1 MLPVSR
7 RRLIGSMLT
16 LAASGALPRL
26 ALAAPATERRTVVI
40 LLRGAL
46 DGLAAVAPYGDP
58 GYAGQRG
65 AIALQAS
72 DVVKLDGLFGLN
84 PGLQTLKPMWDARE
98 LLVLHA
104 VASPYRERSHFD
116 GQNLLENG
124 TLRPQGSAD
133 GWLNRALGAAPQP
146 RDGRRLG
153 LAVGGAVPRLM
164 RGTIPVAAWEPQ
176 TQPAVDQTILDLL
189 AQMYQRDA
197 VFGPALHEAIKSEAM
212 TDAALAEE
220 TPADAAADG
229 QMDGQPAKPKRMVAK
244 RGVGPK
250 AFKALAA
257 AAGKLLAAPAGAR
270 VAALDMGG
278 WDTHAN
284 QGSTKGRLFD
294 NLAGL
299 ADGLVAFKDALGPA
313 WQDTAIV
320 VVTEF
325 GRTVHVNGTGGT
337 DHGTATTAF
346 LLGGAVNGGRILT
359 DWPGLAQAQL
369 FQNRDLK
376 PTTDLRSLLK
386 AVLQPQLQLSTD
398 ALGRNVFPDSSA
410 VRPLADVIKA

>member
-1 MLPVSR
+1 MSALLPPLSR
-7 RRLIGSMLT
+7 RHLMGSLLT
-16 LAASGALPRL
+16 LAASGALPRI

-46 DGLAAVAPYGDP
+46 DGLAAVPPYGDP
-58 GYAGQRG
+58 RYATQRG
-65 AIALQAS
+65 QIALQAS
-72 DVVKLDGLFGLN
+72 DLVTLDGTFGLN
-84 PGLQTLKPMWDARE
+84 PGLQALKPLWDARE

-104 VASPYRERSHFD
+104 IASPYRERSHFD

-153 LAVGGAVPRLM
+153 LAVGGAVPLLM
-164 RGTIPVAAWEPQ
+164 RGPIPVASWEPQ
-176 TQPAVDQTILDLL
+176 ALPAVDPSFLDLL
-189 AQMYQRDA
+189 AAMYRHDP
-197 VFGPALHEAIKSEAM
+197 VFGPALSEAIKSEAM
-212 TDAALAEE
+212 TAAALGEE
-220 TPADAAADG
+220 VGDDG
-229 QMDGQPAKPKRMVAK
+229 KPAKRMAAK

-250 AFKALAA
+250 AFKALAS
-257 AAGKLLAAPAGAR
+257 AAGKLLAAPDGAR

-299 ADGLVAFKDALGPA
+299 ADGLVAFKEALGPV
-313 WQDTAIV
+313 WRDTAIV

-325 GRTVHVNGTGGT
+325 GRTVRVNGTNGT
-337 DHGTATTAF
+337 DHGTATVAF
-346 LLGGAVNGGRILT
+346 ALGGAVKGGRIVA
-359 DWPGLAQAQL
+359 DWPGLADAQL
-369 FQNRDLK
+369 YQNRDLK
-376 PTTDLRSLLK
+376 PTTDVRCLLK

-398 ALGRNVFPDSSA
+398 VLGRNVFPDSA
-410 VRPLADVIKA
+410 TVRPLSDVIKA

>member
-1 MLPVSR
+1 MTAMLSISR
-7 RRLIGSMLT
+7 RRMVSTLLA

-26 ALAAPATERRTVVI
+26 ALAALPTERRTIVI

-46 DGLAAVAPYGDP
+46 DGLAAVPPYGDP
-58 GYAGQRG
+58 DYAGQRG
-65 AIALQAS
+65 AIAFQAS
-72 DVVKLDGLFGLN
+72 DLVPIDAHFGLN
-84 PGLQTLKPMWDARE
+84 PGLAPLKPMWDAKE

-104 VASPYRERSHFD
+104 IASPYRERSHFD

-153 LAVGGAVPRLM
+153 LAVGGAVPLLM
-164 RGTIPVAAWEPQ
+164 RGSIPVASWEPQ
-176 TQPAVDQTILDLL
+176 EMPPVDQNFLDLL
-189 AQMYQRDA
+189 GAMYQHDP
-197 VFGPALHEAIKSEAM
+197 VFGPALAEAIKSDAM
-212 TDAALAEE
+212 SAAALGE
-220 TPADAAADG
+220 DA
-229 QMDGQPAKPKRMVAK
+229 MEPGQPAPKRMVAK

-250 AFKALAA
+250 AFKALAG
-257 AAGKLLAAPAGAR
+257 AAGKLLAAPDGAR

-284 QGSTKGRLFD
+284 QGSVKGRLFD

-299 ADGLVAFKDALGPA
+299 ADGLVALKDALGPA
-313 WQDTAIV
+313 WRDSAVV

-325 GRTVHVNGTGGT
+325 GRTVKINGTGGT
-337 DHGTATTAF
+337 DHGTATTA
-346 LLGGAVNGGRILT
+346 LVLGGAVNGGRILA
-359 DWPGLAQAQL
+359 DWPGLASSAL
-369 FQNRDLK
+369 YQNRDLK

-398 ALGRNVFPDSSA
+398 ALGRNVFPDSGTI
-410 VRPLADVIKA
+410 RPLDGVIKA

>member
-1 MLPVSR
+1 MNAMLPLSR
-7 RRLIGSMLT
+7 RGMVGTMLA

-26 ALAAPATERRTVVI
+26 ALAALPTDRRTVVI

-46 DGLAAVAPYGDP
+46 DGLAAVPPYGDP
-58 GYAGQRG
+58 DYAGQRG
-65 AIALQAS
+65 AITFQAS
-72 DVVKLDGLFGLN
+72 DLIPIDSHFGLN
-84 PGLQTLKPMWDARE
+84 PGLAPLKPMWDARE

-104 VASPYRERSHFD
+104 IASPYRERSHFD

-153 LAVGGAVPRLM
+153 LAVGGAVPLLM
-164 RGTIPVAAWEPQ
+164 RGSIPVASWEPQ
-176 TQPAVDQTILDLL
+176 EMASVDQTFLDLL
-189 AQMYQRDA
+189 SAMYRRDP
-197 VFGPALHEAIKSEAM
+197 VFGPALAEAIKSDAM
-212 TDAALAEE
+212 TAAALSEE
-220 TPADAAADG
+220 APMAGQDAGSPA
-229 QMDGQPAKPKRMVAK
+229 PKRQMAK

-250 AFKALAA
+250 AFKALAG
-257 AAGKLLAAPAGAR
+257 AAGKLLAAPEGAR

-284 QGSTKGRLFD
+284 QGSVKGRLFD

-299 ADGLVAFKDALGPA
+299 ADGLVALKDALGPA
-313 WQDTAIV
+313 WRDSAIV

-325 GRTVHVNGTGGT
+325 GRTVASNGTGGT
-337 DHGTATTAF
+337 DHGTATTA
-346 LLGGAVNGGRILT
+346 LVLGGAINGGRILA
-359 DWPGLAQAQL
+359 DWPGLAPGRL
-369 FQNRDLK
+369 YQNRDLK

-410 VRPLADVIKA
+410 IRPLDGVFKA